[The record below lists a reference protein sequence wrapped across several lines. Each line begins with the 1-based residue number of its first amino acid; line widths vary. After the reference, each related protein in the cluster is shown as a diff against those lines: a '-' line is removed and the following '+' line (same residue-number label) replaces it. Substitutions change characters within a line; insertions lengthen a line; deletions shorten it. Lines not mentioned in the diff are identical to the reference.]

1 MYHYKVQFFTLF
13 SPYNWKSEYEI
24 NYRVIFKK
32 NNKKGKAKYYSIM
45 FETLTMKQ
53 AKEIVKNILKMIPKT
68 NSHN

>member
-1 MYHYKVQFFTLF
+1 MYYYKVQFFTLF

-53 AKEIVKNILKMIPKT
+53 AKEIVKKYFENDPKNQFT
-68 NSHN
+68 